1 MEVAGVYL
9 KATCYLNDCKKVC
22 HHNCPSWSCQG
33 GQDVGLDLRTEC
45 PVTTECQGPVGHDDD
60 RVRSRN
66 TFVHVCP
73 HRFTHSTLNFW
84 QHSITK
90 GERYRAQCIESSED
104 LSCSVSLKTVTDFL
118 SVDLIPI
125 MNCDTNGCPC
135 KSNGAGS
142 ADSIDPPE

>member
-1 MEVAGVYL
+1 MIVYAAETPL
-9 KATCYLNDCKKVC
+9 YMFFLTGSRTVLWISVEFLRMGRYFTTYMNLNET
-22 HHNCPSWSCQG
+22 SY
-33 GQDVGLDLRTEC
+33 TY
-45 PVTTECQGPVGHDDD
+45 
-60 RVRSRN
+60 
-66 TFVHVCP
+66 
-73 HRFTHSTLNFW
+73 LNFW

-90 GERYRAQCIESSED
+90 GECYRAQCVESSED

-142 ADSIDPPE
+142 ADSIDPSE